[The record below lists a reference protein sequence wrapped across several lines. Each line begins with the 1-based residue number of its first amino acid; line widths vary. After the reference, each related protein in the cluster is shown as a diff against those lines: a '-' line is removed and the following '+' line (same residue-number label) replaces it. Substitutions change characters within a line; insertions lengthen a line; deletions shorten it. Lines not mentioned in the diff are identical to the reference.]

1 MNFKVDC
8 FILDI
13 SAHELYKIN
22 KNKNENG
29 RKKF

>member
-22 KNKNENG
+22 KNKNG